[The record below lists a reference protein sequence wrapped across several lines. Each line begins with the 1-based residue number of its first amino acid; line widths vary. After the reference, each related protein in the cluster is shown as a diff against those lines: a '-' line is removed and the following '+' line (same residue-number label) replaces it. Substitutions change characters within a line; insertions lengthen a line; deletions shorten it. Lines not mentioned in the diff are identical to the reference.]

1 MGFFKASWCPHAQ
14 NILGLDT
21 CSFMLTLEANVSD
34 VASGRVLTLQL
45 FDCVFVMQP
54 WTNAVVNLLA

>member
-1 MGFFKASWCPHAQ
+1 MGFFKASWCPHVQ

-54 WTNAVVNLLA
+54 